1 MNSDSDEFLGLA
13 QDEANHQVENC
24 VEEPLEFAK
33 VSGTSLAC
41 IARVERE
48 GLPVIGNFRPIVRSD
63 LALQNTVIKNEKWP
77 VVVFS
82 LVAWDTFS
90 KAFRK
95 LPRTRQIM
103 YSKLTNRLLQTNSRN
118 QRFYGT
124 TGQCPGCGH
133 PEETLAHDFTCPSE
147 ESSKAREESLGLYRE
162 SLENLAAP
170 EAIIHH
176 IMHGLTTWSKVEQV
190 LLKKQIAPSIDGI
203 TAPPLTQA
211 YNEQTRKIGWE
222 AFLRGCIGLSWGEAY
237 KAHYTDGNEE
247 EAQCWLGDL
256 IRATLDLSISLW
268 YRQNG
273 MIYGINYTEARN
285 KELQMLHQKVTKE
298 YESYEEDPFIILQAQ
313 SHLFDQKSIPQRLRQ
328 DRDNLACW
336 LADVEEAKQ
345 VQRDF

>member
-1 MNSDSDEFLGLA
+1 M
-13 QDEANHQVENC
+13 
-24 VEEPLEFAK
+24 
-33 VSGTSLAC
+33 
-41 IARVERE
+41 
-48 GLPVIGNFRPIVRSD
+48 
-63 LALQNTVIKNEKWP
+63 
-77 VVVFS
+77 
-82 LVAWDTFS
+82 
-90 KAFRK
+90 
-95 LPRTRQIM
+95 
-103 YSKLTNRLLQTNSRN
+103 
-118 QRFYGT
+118 
-124 TGQCPGCGH
+124 
-133 PEETLAHDFTCPSE
+133 
-147 ESSKAREESLGLYRE
+147 
-162 SLENLAAP
+162 ENLATP
-170 EAIIHH
+170 EVIIHH

-298 YESYEEDPFIILQAQ
+298 YESYEEDPFIILQVQ
-313 SHLFDQKSIPQRLRQ
+313 SHLFDQKSIPQCLRQ
-328 DRDNLACW
+328 DRDSLACW